1 MSYSNS
7 MPNTGFTS
15 VKVGSTSPKETKE
28 DTEKNPSGGWASALT
43 VCSFVMFVVMLFTAS
58 NINAPVIGSIG
69 CGVAAMAYVR
79 AKHEGN
85 SKFMLYAILVI
96 VLFVAQAVYAR
107 YTMDKSLKKMNSIS
121 QRFGGY

>member
-1 MSYSNS
+1 MINSNS
-7 MPNTGFTS
+7 KPNTGFTS
-15 VKVGSTSPKETKE
+15 VKVGSTLPKVTKE
-28 DTEKNPSGGWASALT
+28 DTENPSGGWASALT
-43 VCSFVMFVVMLFTAS
+43 ACSFVMFVVMLFTAS

>member
-1 MSYSNS
+1 MINSNS
-7 MPNTGFTS
+7 KPNTGFTS
-15 VKVGSTSPKETKE
+15 VKVGSTLPKVTKE
-28 DTEKNPSGGWASALT
+28 DTENPSGGWASALT
-43 VCSFVMFVVMLFTAS
+43 ACSFVMFVVMLFTAS

-107 YTMDKSLKKMNSIS
+107 YTMDKSLRKMNSIS